1 MPPSYSILCSLVG
14 AVLALSG
21 FAHAE
26 TGKPARTA
34 TLKIVIPER
43 ETRSSGAR
51 AEAAKLPAPRSTRTG
66 DAAKKSAEKSAENFY
81 TEAPSPTKAKPVTK
95 TFSPQVSP
103 KAVSV
108 VQPARALAVTAPAAP
123 APQRPLLRLRA
134 SNTARELVG
143 GRTVTSFNS
152 DYKTRSVSA
161 ETPLLLRGCGL
172 NGRNITIGEEDA
184 YRGCL
189 TTEYLPTDL
198 YQLPREM
205 CYGNMV
211 LYLRKEAA
219 LSLIKMTNDAARQG
233 LTLQTFSAFRDV
245 GHQSRL
251 YNEMISRGGRG
262 TVAKPGYSEHMF
274 GTTADLTNNS
284 SYMMK
289 RSFEN
294 TPEGRWLTRNASRY
308 GWKATVMSGPGSRSH
323 VDEPWH
329 LRYYGPGRI
338 PSSRGTSS
346 GVTVA
351 SKFAPADTARSLAT
365 APVKA
370 TGRLFG
376 NLKGALTGNR

>member
-1 MPPSYSILCSLVG
+1 MPSSYSILCSLAG

-26 TGKPARTA
+26 AVKTARPT

-43 ETRSSGAR
+43 ETRPSSTR
-51 AEAAKLPAPRSTRTG
+51 AEAPKLPAARSTRTG
-66 DAAKKSAEKSAENFY
+66 DSTKKNTEKPVENFY
-81 TEAPSPTKAKPVTK
+81 AEVPSASKPVTK
-95 TFSPQVSP
+95 AIPQADPP
-103 KAVSV
+103 KALSAA
-108 VQPARALAVTAPAAP
+108 QPARTLTVNTPAAEAVT
-123 APQRPLLRLRA
+123 RPTLRLRA
-134 SNTARELVG
+134 SNAARELVG
-143 GRTVTSFNS
+143 GPTVTSFNS

-161 ETPLLLRGCGL
+161 DTPLLLRGCGL
-172 NGRNITIGEEDA
+172 NGRNIPVGEEDA

-219 LSLIKMTNDAARQG
+219 LSLIKMTNAAAREG

-245 GHQSRL
+245 SHQRRL

-274 GTTADLTNNS
+274 GTTADLTNDS
-284 SYMMK
+284 KYMMK

-294 TPEGRWLTRNASRY
+294 TPEGRWLSRNAARY
-308 GWKATVMSGPGSRSH
+308 GWKATVMSGAGSRSH

-338 PSSRGTSS
+338 PAGRGSSSS
-346 GVTVA
+346 VTVA
-351 SKFAPADTARSLAT
+351 SKSSPVESAASLAV

-370 TGRLFG
+370 TGRLLG
-376 NLKGALTGNR
+376 NIKGALTGKP